1 MDVSGLTRLRAGPA
15 YDDLTDAEHGA
26 VLDAAELLDELRPQG
41 YGFTLLRSGP
51 LQVAPPVGADKE
63 AKARIAALA
72 PALAYVL
79 RLEADA
85 APLPD
90 ACRACGAP
98 VWQYTPSGDPSC
110 ERHFRIAKARALL
123 ALADA
128 DLERRRREREAA
140 AALAPTSLPAAA
152 AGCRRMMETIPA
164 ARRARPGAGSNRP

>member
-1 MDVSGLTRLRAGPA
+1 MDVPGLTRLRACPA
-15 YDDLTDAEHGA
+15 YDDLTAVEHVA

-51 LQVAPPVGADKE
+51 LRVAPPVGADKE

-90 ACRACGAP
+90 ACRACGVP
-98 VWQYTPSGDPSC
+98 VWQYTPSGDPAC

-140 AALAPTSLPAAA
+140 AARAAPART
-152 AGCRRMMETIPA
+152 GRREGG
-164 ARRARPGAGSNRP
+164 RARADLVARGGRRVP